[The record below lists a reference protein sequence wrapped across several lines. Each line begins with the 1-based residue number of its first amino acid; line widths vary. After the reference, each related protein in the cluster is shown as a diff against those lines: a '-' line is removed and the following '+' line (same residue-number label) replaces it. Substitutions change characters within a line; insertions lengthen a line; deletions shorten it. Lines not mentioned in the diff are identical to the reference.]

1 MTTAICEREM
11 VKAQLANLKEQWGSR
26 ECTLGQLPTAAK
38 VYGVL
43 RVSREF
49 VPLEESE
56 IKRLTKVLGRCSS
69 DGQMWGK
76 YYGQELASKWT
87 TLVAMLPTVSSAAV
101 EVPHGEC

>member
-1 MTTAICEREM
+1 MTTAICERDL
-11 VKAQLANLKEQWGSR
+11 VKAQLASLKEEWGSR
-26 ECTLGQLPTAAK
+26 ECTLGQLPITAK
-38 VYGVL
+38 IYGVL

-49 VPLEESE
+49 VPLQESE
-56 IKRLTKVLGRCSS
+56 IQRLKTVLGRVST

-87 TLVAMLPTVSSAAV
+87 TLVAMLPISSVAV